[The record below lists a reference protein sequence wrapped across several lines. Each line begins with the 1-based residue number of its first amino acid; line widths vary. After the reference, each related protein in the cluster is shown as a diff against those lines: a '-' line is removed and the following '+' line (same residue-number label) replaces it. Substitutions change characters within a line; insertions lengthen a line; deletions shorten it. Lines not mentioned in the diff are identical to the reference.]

1 MTRCEGT
8 PQGDCRFR
16 DTKTVKLRQ
25 GDLMLCNNCNVIR
38 FPEIDLDL
46 VNTNV
51 ARPKAKL
58 NRANTVTAG
67 ELQQGNAKN
76 GKGNNERKKK
86 LVVNELLAFV
96 VNKINYTMPPVMIS
110 QLCTKFYG
118 DVEILHASQ
127 VLHDHCASGNDPRFI
142 KRQGPKK
149 GKQAMEDI
157 IALCLKQ
164 DDLPV
169 TFAAVDVTNM
179 PPVSFDSIDV
189 CTLLSKIEAS
199 REEVGMLKA
208 CVTSMRETM
217 VEQQEVI
224 KELTASVA
232 SIRDNVVAKPH
243 VRELRAEP
251 SAPPLELDSPPLEL
265 DSEPTRLTSTPAAAQ
280 KRGEGECESES
291 IMRLT
296 PTLTAPQKHGE
307 EIEMLG
313 YSYVVR
319 NGKQKPQPVKPMG
332 RQRQNSVKNKN
343 RKEVIG
349 KGTGLS
355 FRAKENTRFANVFVS
370 RLEPG
375 LETETVKNYLDKTLN
390 VNCKV
395 ECSRA
400 SEWYTSF
407 HIECVCIDP
416 SVFMNDQIWPDGAYV
431 RWWKPDRQKGGKK

>member
-1 MTRCEGT
+1 M
-8 PQGDCRFR
+8 
-16 DTKTVKLRQ
+16 
-25 GDLMLCNNCNVIR
+25 
-38 FPEIDLDL
+38 
-46 VNTNV
+46 
-51 ARPKAKL
+51 RPS
-58 NRANTVTAG
+58 
-67 ELQQGNAKN
+67 
-76 GKGNNERKKK
+76 NE
-86 LVVNELLAFV
+86 
-96 VNKINYTMPPVMIS
+96 
-110 QLCTKFYG
+110 C
-118 DVEILHASQ
+118 
-127 VLHDHCASGNDPRFI
+127 
-142 KRQGPKK
+142 
-149 GKQAMEDI
+149 
-157 IALCLKQ
+157 
-164 DDLPV
+164 
-169 TFAAVDVTNM
+169 
-179 PPVSFDSIDV
+179 
-189 CTLLSKIEAS
+189 
-199 REEVGMLKA
+199 
-208 CVTSMRETM
+208 
-217 VEQQEVI
+217 
-224 KELTASVA
+224 
-232 SIRDNVVAKPH
+232 
-243 VRELRAEP
+243 
-251 SAPPLELDSPPLEL
+251 
-265 DSEPTRLTSTPAAAQ
+265 
-280 KRGEGECESES
+280 ECESES

>member
-243 VRELRAEP
+243 VCELRAEP